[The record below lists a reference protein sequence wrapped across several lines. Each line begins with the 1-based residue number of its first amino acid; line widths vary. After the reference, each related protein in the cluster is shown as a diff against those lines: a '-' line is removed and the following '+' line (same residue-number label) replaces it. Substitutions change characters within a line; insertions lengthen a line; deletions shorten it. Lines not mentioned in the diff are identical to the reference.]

1 MGDIMGQ
8 VSITFEIMPESLE
21 IDLEDIKSRVQSK
34 IGEISKIEQTEI
46 KPIAFGLKALMMNV
60 LVDDSEGIMDK
71 LEAMIAEVED
81 VQSAKVVT
89 MTLI

>member
-1 MGDIMGQ
+1 MGQ
-8 VSITFEIMPESLE
+8 VNITFEIMPEGLE
-21 IDLEDIKSRVQSK
+21 INLDDLKVKVESK
-34 IGEISKIEQTEI
+34 IGDISNIEQTEI

-71 LEAMIAEVED
+71 LEEMIGGVEG
-81 VQSAKVVT
+81 VQNAKVVT